1 MPAISLRNLDF
12 ISDDLRAA
20 TRRRFEEMVGLALLA
35 LALLLTLA
43 LATWSVQDP
52 SLSHATDAPV
62 RNLLGRPGAIIA
74 DLSIQLFG
82 LASIV
87 LVLPIAIWGWRMLT
101 HRPFGRVL
109 MRGGIWIAGLVLAS
123 AFASCLPR
131 TIGWPLPAGMGGV
144 TGDAMLKLPLMLLG
158 GHLGG
163 ISRIVLSTIFGFSR

>member
-43 LATWSVQDP
+43 LASWSVQDP
-52 SLSHATDAPV
+52 SLSHATDAQV

-82 LASIV
+82 LA
-87 LVLPIAIWGWRMLT
+87 
-101 HRPFGRVL
+101 
-109 MRGGIWIAGLVLAS
+109 
-123 AFASCLPR
+123 
-131 TIGWPLPAGMGGV
+131 
-144 TGDAMLKLPLMLLG
+144 
-158 GHLGG
+158 
-163 ISRIVLSTIFGFSR
+163 